1 MRKLY
6 EVVEVF
12 YSIQGEGMNAGRPA
26 VFIRFAGCDEACPFC
41 DEGNLKGEGYTCA
54 ELFAKVKKVMPEKLV
69 NNAYPLIVLTGGEPT
84 LHNLVP
90 IVNCLHEAFPCI
102 QVAVETNGNNYVAKE
117 IDFVTCSP
125 KQDWNAVGTFAEKA
139 PDEWK
144 FLMQADGKFLVP
156 PANFNKLSGR
166 RFVQP
171 LWESPSAM
179 RAAIDYCKKQPRFT
193 LSAQLHKYIG
203 VE

>member
-6 EVVEVF
+6 QVVEVF
-12 YSIQGEGMNAGRPA
+12 YSIQGEGINAGKPA

-41 DEGNLKGEGYTCA
+41 DEGNLKGKGYTCE
-54 ELFAKVKKVMPEKLV
+54 ELFKTVEKVMPEKFI
-69 NNAYPLIVLTGGEPT
+69 NQGYPLIVLTGGEPT

-90 IVNCLHEAFPCI
+90 IVNRLHKVFPRI
-102 QVAVETNGNNYVAKE
+102 QIAIETNGNNYVPEE

-125 KQDWNAVGTFAEKA
+125 KQDWNAKATFFQNP

-144 FLMQADGKFLVP
+144 FLIKEDGEMLVP
-156 PANFNKLSGR
+156 VENFESLAGK
-166 RFVQP
+166 RFIQP
-171 LWESPSAM
+171 LWGSPSAM
-179 RAAIDYCKKQPRFT
+179 QHAIDYCKANPQFS
-193 LSAQLHKYIG
+193 LSVQLHKYIG